1 MADRDGER
9 GTNIRPKHVAF
20 AVVLVLL
27 VAFGVANS
35 DEVEVS
41 FLVGDADVPLILALA
56 LAAVLGAVVALLG
69 RALRRD

>member
-1 MADRDGER
+1 MADRDDER

-20 AVVLVLL
+20 AIVLVLL
-27 VAFGVANS
+27 LAFGVANS

-41 FLVGDADVPLILALA
+41 FLVGDASVPLILALA
-56 LAAVLGAVVALLG
+56 VAAVLGALIALLG